1 MVAVRLGLRSG
12 SLSSSQIQSMI
23 SSSFIS
29 TTKRISPFSV
39 PPDCDWASPLSRP
52 CCSTSPGWPWPWPA
66 PCCELGSARRKRE
79 CSRNFTGTITVR
91 FLLSPVIRS
100 SPERIS
106 GSVFL
111 TASRTFWLCRSQSR
125 APLEKR
131 SYQGVSAAI
140 LIMTDCLF
148 PFLSLLLRQ
157 ECRYVIERFARA
169 VRVVAVLVDQPL
181 LDHRDL
187 LAGLVV
193 GPGARGHPAPHVAA
207 LLEEVLLHRVVQ
219 RRVAVEGEFLAALVR
234 AHRLPHHLLAEGELA
249 GLGDADLLLHVA
261 QEALVGLPLLAGDRV
276 LDGAAVERRLDLV
289 EVLVQQPLGF
299 LLERHEQRLV
309 HVLLHPAVV
318 EVLAHRHQVVDPL
331 ALLLAIDAHV
341 GLDRVLER
349 DQHIHGGQALRARLD
364 DGVRER
370 VDHEARRHAGEAF
383 LRVLG
388 ADLLHLR
395 LRHAL
400 DVLACVEAHFLRL
413 LVLAFALDEPREHRE
428 HRRGV
433 QRVRVEVHLAE
444 RLGGGGELLVDARL
458 FAERKG

>member
-52 CCSTSPGWPWPWPA
+52 GCSTSPGWPWPWPA

-131 SYQGVSAAI
+131 SYHGVSAAI
-140 LIMTDCLF
+140 RIMSLG
-148 PFLSLLLRQ
+148 SLLREQ
-157 ECRYVIERFARA
+157 AGHVVERFARA

-193 GPGARGHPAPHVAA
+193 GPGARGHQAQHVAA

-349 DQHIHGGQALRARLD
+349 DQHIHGGEALRARLD
-364 DGVRER
+364 D
-370 VDHEARRHAGEAF
+370 
-383 LRVLG
+383 
-388 ADLLHLR
+388 
-395 LRHAL
+395 
-400 DVLACVEAHFLRL
+400 
-413 LVLAFALDEPREHRE
+413 
-428 HRRGV
+428 
-433 QRVRVEVHLAE
+433 
-444 RLGGGGELLVDARL
+444 
-458 FAERKG
+458 